1 MNKSILII
9 APHDKH
15 LNNFSKHLQEIKY
28 NEYSVD
34 HFALSYGG
42 ENAPFRETLCLKKHF
57 PAFFYRYFAGLLIY
71 IDVILTFRKIKTHY
85 DLINIHF
92 VTLHSFF
99 LLPFLK
105 KKAAKLILTPWGS
118 DALRVNHPV
127 VVWCLRKL
135 YAAADYVTLANIR
148 FRQDVLKKFNFD
160 PNKIVE
166 LSYGAEMIDV
176 IAEELVEPAEAKRRI
191 GFPDS
196 FIITVGYNRS
206 PLQNHRS
213 IIQAIIACKDQLPEN
228 LCVAFPFTYNGT
240 LEPYKSEL
248 KSILDEAKIDSVFF
262 ESFLSNEKL
271 RDLIYATDLF
281 VHAQETDANSA
292 SMQEYLLAGK
302 TVVNGSWLQ
311 YDQLEK
317 ISKPYY
323 SAQDKNTIEQSL
335 QEVIDNQYNS
345 KVTDYHIEEIK
356 KFGWKQKAK
365 EWNQFFSNLS

>member
-15 LNNFSKHLQEIKY
+15 LTNFSKHLQEIKS

-42 ENAPFRETLCLKKHF
+42 ENASFRETLCLMKHF
-57 PAFFYRYFAGLLIY
+57 PAFFYRYFAGLLMY

-99 LLPFLK
+99 LLPLLK
-105 KKAAKLILTPWGS
+105 KKEAKLMLTPWGS
-118 DALRVNHPV
+118 DALRVNHTA

-160 PNKIVE
+160 PKKIVD

-176 IAEELVEPAEAKRRI
+176 IAEEAVEPAEAKRRI
-191 GFPDS
+191 GFPDC

-302 TVVNGSWLQ
+302 TVINGSWLQ

-317 ISKPYY
+317 ITKPYY
-323 SAQDKNTIEQSL
+323 LASDPHSIQQAL
-335 QEVIDNQYNS
+335 HEVITSKFQS
-345 KVTDYHIEEIK
+345 KVQSYHLEEIRR
-356 KFGWKQKAK
+356 FGWKKK
-365 EWNQFFSNLS
+365 SVEWNNFFIKD

>member
-9 APHDKH
+9 APLDKH
-15 LNNFSKHLQEIKY
+15 LNNFSKHLQEIKSD
-28 NEYSVD
+28 EYSVD

-42 ENAPFRETLCLKKHF
+42 KNAAFRETLYLQKHF
-57 PAFFYRYFAGLLIY
+57 QAFFYRYFAALLMY
-71 IDVILTFRKIKTHY
+71 IDVVLTFRKIKAQY
-85 DLINIHF
+85 DLVNIHF

-99 LLPFLK
+99 LLPLLK
-105 KKAAKLILTPWGS
+105 KKAAKLMLTPWGS
-118 DALRVNHPV
+118 DVLRVNHPV
-127 VVWCLRKL
+127 VVWCLIKL
-135 YAAADYVTLANIR
+135 YTAADYVTLANIR
-148 FRQDVLKKFNFD
+148 FRQDVLKKFNFN
-160 PNKIVE
+160 PKKIVD

-176 IAEELVEPAEAKRRI
+176 IAEEPVEAGEAKRRI
-191 GFPDS
+191 GIPDS

-213 IIQAIIACKDQLPEN
+213 IIQAIIACKDQLPAN

-240 LEPYKSEL
+240 LEPYKTEL

-262 ESFLSNEKL
+262 ESFLENEKL

-292 SMQEYLLAGK
+292 SLQEYLLAGK
-302 TVVNGSWLQ
+302 TVINGSWLQ

-317 ISKPYY
+317 VTKPYY
-323 SAQDKNTIEQSL
+323 LADDPNCIQQTL
-335 QEVIDNQYNS
+335 QEVITSNFQS
-345 KVTDYHIEEIK
+345 KVEPYHQYEIR

-365 EWNQFFSNLS
+365 EWNQFYSRS

>member
-1 MNKSILII
+1 MNKNILII
-9 APHDKH
+9 APYDKH
-15 LNNFSKHLQEIKY
+15 LNNFSKHLQEIKSH
-28 NEYSVD
+28 EYAVD

-42 ENAPFRETLCLKKHF
+42 ENAAFRETLYLQKHF
-57 PAFFYRYFAGLLIY
+57 PAFFYRYFAGLLMY
-71 IDVILTFRKIKTHY
+71 VDVILTFRKIKTHY

-105 KKAAKLILTPWGS
+105 KKAGKLMLTPWGS

-135 YAAADYVTLANIR
+135 YAAADYITLANIR
-148 FRQDVLKKFNFD
+148 FREDVLKKFNFN
-160 PNKIVE
+160 PNKIVD

-176 IAEELVEPAEAKRRI
+176 IAEEPVGPAEAKKRI

-213 IIQAIIACKDQLPEN
+213 IIDAIIACKHQLPTN
-228 LCVAFPFTYNGT
+228 LLIAFPFTYSGS

-248 KSILDEAKIDSVFF
+248 KNALGEHQIESVFY
-262 ESFLSNEKL
+262 ETFLENEKL

-292 SMQEYLLAGK
+292 SLQEYLLAGK
-302 TVVNGSWLQ
+302 TVINGSWLQ

-317 ISKPYY
+317 ITKPYY
-323 SAQDKNTIEQSL
+323 LASDPHSIQQAL
-335 QEVIDNQYNS
+335 HEVITSKFQS
-345 KVTDYHIEEIK
+345 KVQSYHLEEIRR
-356 KFGWKQKAK
+356 FGWKKK
-365 EWNQFFSNLS
+365 SVEWNNFFIKD